1 MDRYK
6 WISIKYD
13 QDRDDQFEEMN
24 EIFAGNQSEEY
35 DAKRDEIRWDIAW
48 QIFDEVNEDVDSD
61 QEIDLHGLDVEE
73 AQAITKQKICDIAQ
87 MAADEHQKGL

>member
-1 MDRYK
+1 MVDRYK

-13 QDRDDQFEEMN
+13 QDRDEQIEELN
-24 EIFAGNQSEEY
+24 TTFAGLQPDEY
-35 DAKRDEIRWDIAW
+35 ETKKDEIRWDIAW

-73 AQAITKQKICDIAQ
+73 AQAITK
-87 MAADEHQKGL
+87 